1 METKPY
7 RLQAPEDI
15 AKEYGGNKQRIAEAM
30 QMGLVD
36 PTAGV
41 LAGMF
46 IDRMRSA
53 QVAEMA
59 PQPTVAQQVMGGA
72 PQAPVPPSS
81 GGLGMTQPAQPSMAP
96 DMAPPMEAPMPEE
109 APMGMAAG
117 GLYEAPYMKS
127 GGLSELPIPDTMFDE
142 DRNGGYASGGII
154 AFAGG
159 TPGAYGQFIEE
170 TALSVLPGLQITS
183 AKRDPARNAQVGGV
197 KGSYHLTGDARD
209 FRPPPGMTQSEL
221 LTKLK
226 SVFGDQYDVIPSKG
240 SSVHVEPGPKAGAR
254 ATIPQRKTDT
264 AQGVTS
270 SLGDIYDVISQRFA
284 PSEEEQQATEA
295 LRARAKELA
304 SDEYQNKERKDSLW
318 ETLATIGF
326 NMASSKSPR
335 LLQAVG
341 EAASAALPGARADKK
356 ERKQLKDR
364 ALNLMVELGAKD
376 RKDAMDKFRMATDV
390 LQTTIAQ
397 EQFGAKMALS
407 ERELALATRKLE
419 AELKALANKPEDIN
433 DRVTRYMLEYAPGTP
448 QHEAAKRVYEARRQ
462 ASPQTGLTAQ
472 QVVARGREGAGG
484 FAEGQTAKDTQG
496 RTIVFQGGQWVY
508 P

>member
-117 GLYEAPYMKS
+117 GMFVAPYMKS
-127 GGLSELPIPDTMFDE
+127 SGLGELPIPDGMFDE
-142 DRNGGYASGGII
+142 NRDGGYASGGII
-154 AFAGG
+154 AFASGS
-159 TPGAYGQFIEE
+159 PGQYGQVIEE
-170 TALSVLPGLQITS
+170 TALSIIPNLQVTS
-183 AKRDPARNAQVGGV
+183 RQRSAAKNAAVKGV
-197 KGSYHLTGDARD
+197 PGSYHLTGDARD
-209 FRPPPGMTQSEL
+209 FVPPEGMSMRDL
-221 LTKLK
+221 AASLK
-226 SVFGDQYDVIPSKG
+226 SKFGGNFDVINEG
-240 SSVHVEPGPKAGAR
+240 DHVHVEPSGKSGAR

-397 EQFGAKMALS
+397 EQFSQKMALS
-407 ERELALATRKLE
+407 REELNLARRELNARIE
-419 AELKALANKPEDIN
+419 AAKQKGLSVNETVFGMYMSGKPELKAAAEEWIRIN
-433 DRVTRYMLEYAPGTP
+433 NPGTASTSDTAEKAR
-448 QHEAAKRVYEARRQ
+448 EALR
-462 ASPQTGLTAQ
+462 
-472 QVVARGREGAGG
+472 RGREGGEDGATVLD
-484 FAEGQTAKDTQG
+484 FNQLK
-496 RTIVFQGGQWVY
+496 
-508 P
+508 PLK